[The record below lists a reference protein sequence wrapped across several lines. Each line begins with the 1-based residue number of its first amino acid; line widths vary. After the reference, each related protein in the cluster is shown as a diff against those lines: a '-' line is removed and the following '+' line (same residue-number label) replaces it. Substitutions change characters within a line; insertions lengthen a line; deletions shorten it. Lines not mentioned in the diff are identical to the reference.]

1 MTKIYVE
8 NHHMAKTNNKN
19 AINGHIPNIK
29 AFKAAIK
36 ELTKRIKLVSC
47 KMQFACSDE
56 EVMLAEAAV
65 ALLCGQRDAYV
76 EVLDAINAKLRG

>member
-8 NHHMAKTNNKN
+8 NHDTTKANLEN
-19 AINGHIPNIK
+19 AIKGHIPNIK

-36 ELTKRIKLVSC
+36 DLTKRIKLVAC

-56 EVMLAEAAV
+56 EVRLAEAAV
-65 ALLCGQRDAYV
+65 ARLSGQRDAYV
-76 EVLDAINAKLRG
+76 EVLADINAKLRG